1 MGLSTGFTSKPPH
14 QSLVKRPPEFY
25 SSRMKLKN
33 RKILFIASCLSI
45 GFSILNAEA
54 SFSAVKAGSTCT
66 KAGQTSISSGKKF
79 TCVKVGKKLQWNKG
93 VVSSVKATPSPTK
106 SESSKELSGHE
117 KVISQVE
124 DLWSKWRSKSASTFT
139 PIKVIVQPGYDSK
152 WNSASKHSDV
162 LIAAFV
168 GNGYKLLQEP
178 IAVFG
183 DTEEWLSTTGKPIA
197 CGRSVPEQ
205 PLGIY
210 CGHIQL
216 GYGYFAVNA
225 PQGEK
230 FVDKPLTPA
239 QAKTIDYMVAHDVAT
254 MYELQAQYGSISYD
268 GTKDQIPAWI
278 REGFVQ
284 LFAALAIS
292 DSNAEK
298 KNYFEYFV
306 SSNMIDSFPKGL
318 CTKTLQDFESK
329 DRNWGGSCAS
339 SQNFYAVELLAA
351 RHGGFDAL
359 FKFVT
364 LFGTSNDWTGSFKT
378 AFGISREDFYT
389 EWYDYL
395 NIPQGNRPALTPA
408 APAAHY

>member
-1 MGLSTGFTSKPPH
+1 
-14 QSLVKRPPEFY
+14 
-25 SSRMKLKN
+25 MKLKN
-33 RKILFIASCLSI
+33 RKILVVASCLSI

-54 SFSAVKAGSTCT
+54 SFSAVKAGLTCT
-66 KAGQTSISSGKKF
+66 KAGQTSISTGKKF
-79 TCVKVGKKLQWNKG
+79 TCLKVGKKLQWDKG
-93 VVSSVKATPSPTK
+93 FLVPAKATPSPVK
-106 SESSKELSGHE
+106 PESSKELSGHE

-152 WNSASKHSDV
+152 WTGASKHSDV

-183 DTEEWLSTTGKPIA
+183 DTEEWLSATGKPIA

-292 DSNAEK
+292 DSNTEK
-298 KNYFEYFV
+298 KSYFDYFV

-364 LFGTSNDWTGSFKT
+364 LFGTSNDWTASFKT
-378 AFGISREDFYT
+378 AFGISREDFYA

-408 APAAHY
+408 APPAHY

>member
-1 MGLSTGFTSKPPH
+1 MRIIPRTSLTLALSMS
-14 QSLVKRPPEFY
+14 VV
-25 SSRMKLKN
+25 
-33 RKILFIASCLSI
+33 
-45 GFSILNAEA
+45 FSIVSAE
-54 SFSAVKAGSTCT
+54 SSVSAVKTGSNCA
-66 KAGQTSISSGKKF
+66 KAGQTSVGSGKKF
-79 TCVKVGKKLQWNKG
+79 TCIKVGKKLQWDKG
-93 VVSSVKATPSPTK
+93 VVSSVKATPNPTK
-106 SESSKELSGHE
+106 STTKPESPKVLSGHE

-168 GNGYKLLQEP
+168 GNGHKLLQEP

-183 DTEEWLSTTGKPIA
+183 DTEEWLSTTGRPIA

-230 FVDKPLTPA
+230 FVDKPLTNA
-239 QAKTIDYMVAHDVAT
+239 QAKTVDYMVAHDVAT
-254 MYELQAQYGSISYD
+254 MYALQAQYGSISYD

-284 LFAALAIS
+284 LFASLAIA
-292 DSNAEK
+292 DSNTEK
-298 KNYFEYFV
+298 KNYFDYFV
-306 SSNMIDSFPKGL
+306 SSNMIDTFPNGL

-364 LFGTSNDWTGSFKT
+364 LFGTSNDWTASFKS
-378 AFGISREDFYT
+378 AFGISREDFYA

-395 NIPQGNRPALTPA
+395 DISPGNRPTLTSA
-408 APAAHY
+408 APPAHY